1 MDHFLYISMSG
12 AKESMNA
19 LAIHSNNLA
28 NANKTAFKAS
38 FEQARSMQAY
48 GGGLPTRVFS
58 ITEEP
63 GQNFDNGTLQMTG
76 RELDVAIQ
84 GDGWLVVESQLGG
97 QAMTRAGNLN
107 IDPDGYLIDSKGN
120 QVVDSQ
126 GGPIFIPLPVEKFS
140 IRSDGMVEIRPAGA
154 PAEAMEEIAQI
165 KLANPDI
172 ADIVRGQDG
181 LFRRIDGVDPQES
194 DQVQLQSGSLEA
206 SNVNL
211 SSELT
216 SLINLQRQFEMQ
228 IKMMKKAEEMDKA
241 SESLLRVV

>member
-1 MDHFLYISMSG
+1 MDNFLYISMSG

-19 LAIHSNNLA
+19 LAIHGNNLA

-48 GGGLPTRVFS
+48 GQGLPTRVFS

-63 GQNFDNGTLQMTG
+63 GQNFDKGTLQMTG

-84 GDGWLVVESQLGG
+84 GDGWLVVESQQGG
-97 QAMTRAGNLN
+97 QAMTRDGGLNL
-107 IDPDGYLIDSKGN
+107 DPTGYLIDSKGN
-120 QVVDSQ
+120 QVVDIQ

-140 IRSDGMVEIRPAGA
+140 IRSDGMVEILPSGA

-165 KLANPDI
+165 KLANPNN
-172 ADIVRGQDG
+172 ADIVRGKDG
-181 LFRRIDGVDPQES
+181 LFRRIDGAEPIES
-194 DQVQLQSGSLEA
+194 NQVQLISGSLEA

-211 SSELT
+211 ASELT